1 MALRGGSGCNNIPT
15 PPRCRDLISE
25 ESRVDTV
32 WYVLAA
38 LFGVA
43 GVVALSLWVHQF
55 AAGAEVS
62 RALVPVGAAALLLTC
77 GCMWVAELRYGKQ

>member
-1 MALRGGSGCNNIPT
+1 M
-15 PPRCRDLISE
+15 
-25 ESRVDTV
+25 DTV
-32 WYVLAA
+32 WYVLAS

-77 GCMWVAELRYGKQ
+77 VCMWVAESRYGKQ

>member
-1 MALRGGSGCNNIPT
+1 M
-15 PPRCRDLISE
+15 E
-25 ESRVDTV
+25 TV

-43 GVVALSLWVHQF
+43 GVVALSLWAHQF

-77 GCMWVAELRYGKQ
+77 VCMWVAESRYGKQ